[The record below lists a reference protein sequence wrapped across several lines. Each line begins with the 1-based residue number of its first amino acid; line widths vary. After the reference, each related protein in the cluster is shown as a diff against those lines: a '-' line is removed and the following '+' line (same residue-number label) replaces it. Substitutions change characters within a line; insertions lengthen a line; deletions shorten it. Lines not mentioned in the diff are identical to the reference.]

1 MSWDAPYPEWP
12 LPKPKLTIDE
22 VINQIIA
29 QQQPEVQQE
38 APQNDVFQVEAQRQ
52 ADLENFYYQQQAEAQ
67 RQAEIENAYYQQQ
80 VEAQRQAENAYYQQQ
95 VEAQR
100 QQQMVQQAQ
109 QTVEQ
114 VIAEI
119 TQQPPQV
126 AEQTVEE
133 IIKQIQQPQQ
143 ESMQA
148 DAPMPEVKAKPSN
161 AVIDKLANQI
171 LGQGTTSQ
179 WTGQGMGSAEAN
191 ARDMG
196 KILASIGITDI
207 NQFGLIDK
215 PYDAQVNPNG
225 RGGFVD
231 MQGNPVDPSTVT
243 AEQISGE
250 AGTDTIYTTKTTTKA
265 YGNKETGQEVPMTYS
280 ERQTGNAWG
289 GTFEGSGNTGYRVQ
303 FTPDGKPLFY
313 TTGASSS
320 DVAFYAPIIAAAL
333 TPILGPAASA
343 LLGPAASTLATS
355 ALTGALVGGGT
366 AALTEGDI
374 LKGALLGGA
383 GGALTGYLAG
393 GDLANVSPAEINAA
407 SDAASKM
414 ADAGLSIPEINNQL
428 EIAGY
433 KPAAIASALEDAA
446 NIISAPPVTI
456 PPIETAV
463 QPSIT
468 QPVATI
474 ETVAAPTVTPSVNEV
489 INAIVAQQPTQQ
501 PVENVQ
507 VNAPAVTPTPTINEI
522 ISAIVNQEPIV
533 TPVPEPTP
541 SNAVIT
547 NYPTETVQVTAPSVT
562 PTPTINEIIAAINPP
577 AVTANPYIQ
586 PNIEVVGQQA
596 PAQVAPEVV
605 NAVNA
610 AIQANVTSP
619 VETLKVTGQAEKP
632 QTVQEVI
639 NAITA
644 ATVTTP
650 TPETV
655 ITGERQVTKEP
666 EPVTPIVPTLPP
678 ATTTPATPATTAP
691 TEEVKPKEEEKKKS
705 WTASELAEL
714 ARLGLLA
721 TTIFGAA
728 SQDNGPKQYG
738 IVPVPEDWKSP
749 VYQKDILG
757 TNTTPFAPTDYRNR
771 NLLIGTQWEKFL
783 DPNYGK
789 VPEPIRFN
797 QPSGMSYAQLMGI
810 LGNSADTMPSQALT
824 INDVISGIQNQ
835 YGQIPTRSMGQK
847 PT

>member
-38 APQNDVFQVEAQRQ
+38 APQTVQELINQIVA
-52 ADLENFYYQQQAEAQ
+52 QQAPQEVAQ
-67 RQAEIENAYYQQQ
+67 PAPQEIEQ
-80 VEAQRQAENAYYQQQ
+80 V
-95 VEAQR
+95 
-100 QQQMVQQAQ
+100 
-109 QTVEQ
+109 VEQ
-114 VIAEI
+114 IA
-119 TQQPPQV
+119 
-126 AEQTVEE
+126 
-133 IIKQIQQPQQ
+133 KQLQQPQQ
-143 ESMQA
+143 EAMQA
-148 DAPMPEVKAKPSN
+148 DMPVPVEAPKASN

-191 ARDMG
+191 ARDMARIMAG
-196 KILASIGITDI
+196 IGITDI

-215 PYDAQVNPNG
+215 PYDAQVNPDG

-243 AEQISGE
+243 AEQVSGE
-250 AGTDTIYTTKTTTKA
+250 SGTDTLYTTKTTTKA

-343 LLGPAASTLATS
+343 LLGPAASTLATT

-383 GGALTGYLAG
+383 GGALTGYLGG
-393 GDLANVSPAEINAA
+393 GDLAPTEITERQFAIADAKQLAA
-407 SDAASKM
+407 SGIP
-414 ADAGLSIPEINNQL
+414 ADQISEILNSS
-428 EIAGY
+428 GY
-433 KPAAIASALEDAA
+433 NEAI
-446 NIISAPPVTI
+446 
-456 PPIETAV
+456 
-463 QPSIT
+463 
-468 QPVATI
+468 
-474 ETVAAPTVTPSVNEV
+474 VNRAMEV
-489 INAIVAQQPTQQ
+489 INPNPVA
-501 PVENVQ
+501 V
-507 VNAPAVTPTPTINEI
+507 
-522 ISAIVNQEPIV
+522 S
-533 TPVPEPTP
+533 TPVIEPP
-541 SNAVIT
+541 VSNAVIT
-547 NYPTETVQVTAPSVT
+547 NAPAETVQVTAPSVT
-562 PTPTINEIIAAINPP
+562 PTPTINEIIASINPP

-644 ATVTTP
+644 APITT
-650 TPETV
+650 TAPETV

-666 EPVTPIVPTLPP
+666 ETVTPIVPTLPP
-678 ATTTPATPATTAP
+678 ATTTAP
-691 TEEVKPKEEEKKKS
+691 TDTAKPKEEEKKS

-728 SQDNGPKQYG
+728 SQDNGPTQYG

-757 TNTTPFAPTDYRNR
+757 TGTSTFTPTDYSNR

-789 VPEPIRFN
+789 VPEPMKFN

-835 YGQIPTRSMGQK
+835 YGQIPNGSMGQK

>member
-38 APQNDVFQVEAQRQ
+38 APQTVQELINQIVAQQVPQEVAQPAPQ
-52 ADLENFYYQQQAEAQ
+52 
-67 RQAEIENAYYQQQ
+67 EIEQ
-80 VEAQRQAENAYYQQQ
+80 V
-95 VEAQR
+95 
-100 QQQMVQQAQ
+100 
-109 QTVEQ
+109 VEQ
-114 VIAEI
+114 IA
-119 TQQPPQV
+119 
-126 AEQTVEE
+126 
-133 IIKQIQQPQQ
+133 KQLQQPQQ
-143 ESMQA
+143 EAMQA
-148 DAPMPEVKAKPSN
+148 DMPIPVEAPKASN

-215 PYDAQVNPNG
+215 PYDAQVNPDG

-231 MQGNPVDPSTVT
+231 MQGKPVDPSTVT

-280 ERQTGNAWG
+280 ERQQGNAWG

-383 GGALTGYLAG
+383 GGALTGYLGG
-393 GDLANVSPAEINAA
+393 GDLAPTEITERQFAIADAKQLAA
-407 SDAASKM
+407 SGIP
-414 ADAGLSIPEINNQL
+414 ADQISEILSSS
-428 EIAGY
+428 GY
-433 KPAAIASALEDAA
+433 NEAI
-446 NIISAPPVTI
+446 
-456 PPIETAV
+456 
-463 QPSIT
+463 
-468 QPVATI
+468 
-474 ETVAAPTVTPSVNEV
+474 VNRAMEV
-489 INAIVAQQPTQQ
+489 INPNPVA
-501 PVENVQ
+501 V
-507 VNAPAVTPTPTINEI
+507 
-522 ISAIVNQEPIV
+522 S
-533 TPVPEPTP
+533 TPVIEPP
-541 SNAVIT
+541 VSNAVIT
-547 NYPTETVQVTAPSVT
+547 NAPAETVQVTAPSVT
-562 PTPTINEIIAAINPP
+562 PTPTINEIIASINPP
-577 AVTANPYIQ
+577 AVTANPFIQ

-596 PAQVAPEVV
+596 PTQVAPEVV

-650 TPETV
+650 TPEAV

-666 EPVTPIVPTLPP
+666 ETVTPIVPTLPP
-678 ATTTPATPATTAP
+678 ATTTPASPATTAP
-691 TEEVKPKEEEKKKS
+691 TEEVKPKEEEKKS

-728 SQDNGPKQYG
+728 SQDNGPTQYG
-738 IVPVPEDWKSP
+738 IVPVPEDWRSP

-789 VPEPIRFN
+789 VPEPIKFN
-797 QPSGMSYAQLMGI
+797 QPSGMSYDQLMGI

-835 YGQIPTRSMGQK
+835 YGQIPARSMGQK

>member
-29 QQQPEVQQE
+29 QPEVQQE
-38 APQNDVFQVEAQRQ
+38 VQGAPIPIEYLIGQIASQAPQEVSQPAPQ
-52 ADLENFYYQQQAEAQ
+52 
-67 RQAEIENAYYQQQ
+67 EIEQ
-80 VEAQRQAENAYYQQQ
+80 V
-95 VEAQR
+95 
-100 QQQMVQQAQ
+100 
-109 QTVEQ
+109 VEQ
-114 VIAEI
+114 IA
-119 TQQPPQV
+119 
-126 AEQTVEE
+126 
-133 IIKQIQQPQQ
+133 KQLQQPQQ
-143 ESMQA
+143 EATQA
-148 DAPMPEVKAKPSN
+148 DMPVPVETPKAPNS
-161 AVIDKLANQI
+161 VIDKLANQI

-191 ARDMG
+191 ARDMARIMAG
-196 KILASIGITDI
+196 IGITDI

-215 PYDAQVNPNG
+215 PYDAQVNPDG

-231 MQGNPVDPSTVT
+231 MQGNPVDPATVT

-250 AGTDTIYTTKTTTKA
+250 SGTDTIYTTRTTTKA
-265 YGNKETGQEVPMTYS
+265 YGNKETGQEVPITYS
-280 ERQTGNAWG
+280 ERQQGNAWG
-289 GTFEGSGNTGYRVQ
+289 GTFEGSGNTGYRVN
-303 FTPDGKPLFY
+303 FTPEGKPIFY

-320 DVAFYAPIIAAAL
+320 DVGFYAPIIAAAL

-383 GGALTGYLAG
+383 GGALTGYLGG

-456 PPIETAV
+456 PPVETAV

-474 ETVAAPTVTPSVNEV
+474 ETVAAPTVTPTINEV
-489 INAIVAQQPTQQ
+489 VNAIVAQQPIQQ

-507 VNAPAVTPTPTINEI
+507 VIAPA
-522 ISAIVNQEPIV
+522 Q
-533 TPVPEPTP
+533 PV
-541 SNAVIT
+541 
-547 NYPTETVQVTAPSVT
+547 
-562 PTPTINEIIAAINPP
+562 TPTINEIIAAIATP
-577 AVTANPYIQ
+577 
-586 PNIEVVGQQA
+586 
-596 PAQVAPEVV
+596 VAPQTPSNAVITTPETVEVAAPKAPEQV
-605 NAVNA
+605 STEVLNAVNA
-610 AIQANVTSP
+610 AIASNVTKP
-619 VETLKVTGQAEKP
+619 IETVNVEAKLEKP
-632 QTVQEVI
+632 KTVEEVI

-644 ATVTTP
+644 APVTTP
-650 TPETV
+650 APELVVTDN
-655 ITGERQVTKEP
+655 RPATKE
-666 EPVTPIVPTLPP
+666 EPIVPPVVTPIPEAPP
-678 ATTTPATPATTAP
+678 SNAKITDLT
-691 TEEVKPKEEEKKKS
+691 KPKEKS
-705 WTASELAEL
+705 WTAAELAEL

-728 SQDNGPKQYG
+728 SQDNTPKG
-738 IVPVPEDWKSP
+738 FDIVPVPEGWKSP
-749 VYQKDILG
+749 VYQKDIIG
-757 TNTTPFAPTDYRNR
+757 TSTTPFAPIDYSNR

-789 VPEPIRFN
+789 VPEPIKFN
-797 QPSGMSYAQLMGI
+797 QPTNMSYDRLMSI
-810 LGNSADTMPSQALT
+810 LGSGVDTLPSQNLT

-835 YGQIPTRSMGQK
+835 YGQIPTGSMGQK

>member
-22 VINQIIA
+22 VINQVIA

-38 APQNDVFQVEAQRQ
+38 VQGAPIPIEYLIGQIASQAPQEVSQPAPQ
-52 ADLENFYYQQQAEAQ
+52 
-67 RQAEIENAYYQQQ
+67 EIEQ
-80 VEAQRQAENAYYQQQ
+80 V
-95 VEAQR
+95 
-100 QQQMVQQAQ
+100 
-109 QTVEQ
+109 VEQ
-114 VIAEI
+114 IA
-119 TQQPPQV
+119 
-126 AEQTVEE
+126 
-133 IIKQIQQPQQ
+133 KQLQQPQQ
-143 ESMQA
+143 EATQA
-148 DAPMPEVKAKPSN
+148 DMPVPVETPKAPNS
-161 AVIDKLANQI
+161 VIDKLANQI

-191 ARDMG
+191 ARDMARIMAG
-196 KILASIGITDI
+196 IGITDI

-215 PYDAQVNPNG
+215 PYDAQVNPDG

-231 MQGNPVDPSTVT
+231 MQGNPVDPATVT

-250 AGTDTIYTTKTTTKA
+250 SGTDTIYTTRTTTKA
-265 YGNKETGQEVPMTYS
+265 YGNKETGQEVPITYS
-280 ERQTGNAWG
+280 ERQQGNAWG
-289 GTFEGSGNTGYRVQ
+289 GTFEGSGNTGYRVN
-303 FTPDGKPLFY
+303 FTPEGKPIFY

-320 DVAFYAPIIAAAL
+320 DVGFYAPIIAAAL

-383 GGALTGYLAG
+383 GGALTGYLGG

-456 PPIETAV
+456 PPVETAV

-474 ETVAAPTVTPSVNEV
+474 ETVAAPTVTPTINEV
-489 INAIVAQQPTQQ
+489 VNAIVAQQPIQQ

-507 VNAPAVTPTPTINEI
+507 VIAPA
-522 ISAIVNQEPIV
+522 Q
-533 TPVPEPTP
+533 PV
-541 SNAVIT
+541 
-547 NYPTETVQVTAPSVT
+547 
-562 PTPTINEIIAAINPP
+562 TPTINEIIAAIATP
-577 AVTANPYIQ
+577 
-586 PNIEVVGQQA
+586 
-596 PAQVAPEVV
+596 VAPQTPSNAVITTPETVEVAAPKAPEQV
-605 NAVNA
+605 STEVLNAVNA
-610 AIQANVTSP
+610 AIASNVTKP
-619 VETLKVTGQAEKP
+619 IETVNVEAKLEKP
-632 QTVQEVI
+632 KTVEEVI

-644 ATVTTP
+644 APVTTP
-650 TPETV
+650 APELVVTDN
-655 ITGERQVTKEP
+655 RPATKE
-666 EPVTPIVPTLPP
+666 EPIVPPVVTPIPEAPP
-678 ATTTPATPATTAP
+678 SNAKITDLT
-691 TEEVKPKEEEKKKS
+691 KPKEKS
-705 WTASELAEL
+705 WTAAELAEL

-728 SQDNGPKQYG
+728 SQDNTPKG
-738 IVPVPEDWKSP
+738 FDIVPVPEGWKSP
-749 VYQKDILG
+749 VYQKDIIG
-757 TNTTPFAPTDYRNR
+757 TSTTPFAPIDYSNR

-789 VPEPIRFN
+789 VPEPIKFN
-797 QPSGMSYAQLMGI
+797 QPTNMSYDRLMSI
-810 LGNSADTMPSQALT
+810 LGSGVDTLPSQNLT

-835 YGQIPTRSMGQK
+835 YGQIPTGSMGQK

>member
-1 MSWDAPYPEWP
+1 MALRLDNFQNFNNEDMGNF
-12 LPKPKLTIDE
+12 TIDDI
-22 VINQIIA
+22 INQINA
-29 QQQPEVQQE
+29 QQ
-38 APQNDVFQVEAQRQ
+38 APQTAPQS
-52 ADLENFYYQQQAEAQ
+52 
-67 RQAEIENAYYQQQ
+67 
-80 VEAQRQAENAYYQQQ
+80 
-95 VEAQR
+95 
-100 QQQMVQQAQ
+100 
-109 QTVEQ
+109 VEQ
-114 VIAEI
+114 VIAQI

-126 AEQTVEE
+126 AEQTVEQ

-143 ESMQA
+143 AMQA
-148 DAPMPEVKAKPSN
+148 DAPMSEVKAKSSS
-161 AVIDKLANQI
+161 AVIDKLASQI

-215 PYDAQVNPNG
+215 PYDKQVNPNG

-280 ERQTGNAWG
+280 ERQQGNAWG

-303 FTPDGKPLFY
+303 FTPDGKPVFY

-343 LLGPAASTLATS
+343 LLGPAASTVATS
-355 ALTGALVGGGT
+355 ALTGALVGGAT
-366 AALTEGDI
+366 AGLTEGDI

-383 GGALTGYLAG
+383 GGAASGYLGG
-393 GDLANVSPAEINAA
+393 GDLAPTEITERQFAIADAKQLAA
-407 SDAASKM
+407 SGIPTDQISEI
-414 ADAGLSIPEINNQL
+414 LSSS
-428 EIAGY
+428 GY
-433 KPAAIASALEDAA
+433 NEAI
-446 NIISAPPVTI
+446 
-456 PPIETAV
+456 
-463 QPSIT
+463 
-468 QPVATI
+468 
-474 ETVAAPTVTPSVNEV
+474 VNRAMEV
-489 INAIVAQQPTQQ
+489 INPNPVA
-501 PVENVQ
+501 V
-507 VNAPAVTPTPTINEI
+507 
-522 ISAIVNQEPIV
+522 S
-533 TPVPEPTP
+533 TPVLEQTP

-547 NYPTETVQVTAPSVT
+547 NYPTENVQVTAPSVA
-562 PTPTINEIIAAINPP
+562 PTPTINEVIASLQMP
-577 AVTANPYIQ
+577 AVTAQ
-586 PNIEVVGQQA
+586 PNLEIVGK
-596 PAQVAPEVV
+596 QVPTQVSPEVV

-610 AIQANVTSP
+610 AIQANVAPP
-619 VETLKVTGQAEKP
+619 VETVKVTGQAEKP

-644 ATVTTP
+644 ATITTP
-650 TPETV
+650 TPEAV
-655 ITGERQVTKEP
+655 ITGERPVTKEP
-666 EPVTPIVPTLPP
+666 EPVTPIVPTLPL
-678 ATTTPATPATTAP
+678 TTTPTTPTTPAPA
-691 TEEVKPKEEEKKKS
+691 EEVKPKEEEKKKS
-705 WTASELAEL
+705 WTAGELAEL

-728 SQDNGPKQYG
+728 SQDNGPTQYG

-757 TNTTPFAPTDYRNR
+757 TGTSTFTPTDYSNR

-789 VPEPIRFN
+789 VPEPIKFN
-797 QPSGMSYAQLMGI
+797 QPSGMSYDQLMGI

>member
-38 APQNDVFQVEAQRQ
+38 APQTVQELINQIVA
-52 ADLENFYYQQQAEAQ
+52 QQAPQEVAS
-67 RQAEIENAYYQQQ
+67 
-80 VEAQRQAENAYYQQQ
+80 
-95 VEAQR
+95 
-100 QQQMVQQAQ
+100 
-109 QTVEQ
+109 
-114 VIAEI
+114 
-119 TQQPPQV
+119 PQV
-126 AEQTVEE
+126 TEQAVEE
-133 IIKQIQQPQQ
+133 IAKQLQQQQ
-143 ESMQA
+143 EAVQA
-148 DAPMPEVKAKPSN
+148 DTPMPEVKAKPST
-161 AVIDKLANQI
+161 AVIDKLASQI
-171 LGQGTTSQ
+171 LNQGTTDQ

-191 ARDMG
+191 ARDMA
-196 KILASIGITDI
+196 KIMSGIGITDI

-215 PYDAQVNPNG
+215 PYDAQVNPDG
-225 RGGFVD
+225 RGGYRD

-243 AEQISGE
+243 TEQISGE

-280 ERQTGNAWG
+280 ERQQGNAWG

-343 LLGPAASTLATS
+343 LLGPTASTLATN

-474 ETVAAPTVTPSVNEV
+474 ETVAAPTVTPTVNEV
-489 INAIVAQQPTQQ
+489 VNAIVAQQPIQQ

-507 VNAPAVTPTPTINEI
+507 VISPAQPVTPTINEI

-547 NYPTETVQVTAPSVT
+547 NAPTETVQVTAPSVT
-562 PTPTINEIIAAINPP
+562 PVPTINEVIASLQMP
-577 AVTANPYIQ
+577 AVTANPFIP
-586 PNIEVVGQQA
+586 PNLEVTA
-596 PAQVAPEVV
+596 PKVVEQVTPEVV

-610 AIQANVTSP
+610 AIQANVTPP

-644 ATVTTP
+644 ATITTP
-650 TPETV
+650 TPEAV
-655 ITGERQVTKEP
+655 ITGERPVTKEP
-666 EPVTPIVPTLPP
+666 EPVTPIVPTLPL
-678 ATTTPATPATTAP
+678 TTTPTTPAPTAP

-705 WTASELAEL
+705 WTAGELAEL

-728 SQDNGPKQYG
+728 SQDNGPTQYG

-757 TNTTPFAPTDYRNR
+757 TGTSTFTPTDYSNR

-789 VPEPIRFN
+789 VPEPIKFN
-797 QPSGMSYAQLMGI
+797 QPSGMSYDQLMGI

>member
-1 MSWDAPYPEWP
+1 MALRLDNFQNFNNEDMGNF
-12 LPKPKLTIDE
+12 TIDDI
-22 VINQIIA
+22 INQINA
-29 QQQPEVQQE
+29 QQ
-38 APQNDVFQVEAQRQ
+38 APQTAPQS
-52 ADLENFYYQQQAEAQ
+52 
-67 RQAEIENAYYQQQ
+67 
-80 VEAQRQAENAYYQQQ
+80 
-95 VEAQR
+95 
-100 QQQMVQQAQ
+100 
-109 QTVEQ
+109 VEQ
-114 VIAEI
+114 VIAQI

-126 AEQTVEE
+126 AEQTVEQ

-143 ESMQA
+143 AMQA
-148 DAPMPEVKAKPSN
+148 DAPMSEVKAKSSS
-161 AVIDKLANQI
+161 AVIDKLASQI

-280 ERQTGNAWG
+280 ERQQGNAWG

-303 FTPDGKPLFY
+303 FTPDGKPVFY

-343 LLGPAASTLATS
+343 LLGPAASTVATS
-355 ALTGALVGGGT
+355 ALTGALVGGAT
-366 AALTEGDI
+366 AGLTEGDI

-383 GGALTGYLAG
+383 GGAASGYLGG
-393 GDLANVSPAEINAA
+393 GDLAPTEITERQFAIADAKQLAA
-407 SDAASKM
+407 SGIPTDQISEI
-414 ADAGLSIPEINNQL
+414 LSSS
-428 EIAGY
+428 GY
-433 KPAAIASALEDAA
+433 NEAI
-446 NIISAPPVTI
+446 
-456 PPIETAV
+456 
-463 QPSIT
+463 
-468 QPVATI
+468 
-474 ETVAAPTVTPSVNEV
+474 VNRAMEV
-489 INAIVAQQPTQQ
+489 INPNPVA
-501 PVENVQ
+501 V
-507 VNAPAVTPTPTINEI
+507 
-522 ISAIVNQEPIV
+522 S
-533 TPVPEPTP
+533 TPVLEQTP

-547 NYPTETVQVTAPSVT
+547 NYPTENVQVTAPSVA
-562 PTPTINEIIAAINPP
+562 PTPTINEVIASLQMP
-577 AVTANPYIQ
+577 AVTAQ
-586 PNIEVVGQQA
+586 PNLEIVGK
-596 PAQVAPEVV
+596 QVPTQVSPEVV

-610 AIQANVTSP
+610 AIQANVAPP
-619 VETLKVTGQAEKP
+619 VETVKVTGQAEKP

-644 ATVTTP
+644 ATITTP
-650 TPETV
+650 TPEAV
-655 ITGERQVTKEP
+655 ITGERPVTKEP
-666 EPVTPIVPTLPP
+666 EPVTPIVPTLPL
-678 ATTTPATPATTAP
+678 TTTPTTPAPTAP
-691 TEEVKPKEEEKKKS
+691 AEEVKPKEEEKKKS
-705 WTASELAEL
+705 WTAGELAEL

-728 SQDNGPKQYG
+728 SQDNGPTQYG

-757 TNTTPFAPTDYRNR
+757 TGTSTFTPTDYSNR

-789 VPEPIRFN
+789 VPEPIKFN
-797 QPSGMSYAQLMGI
+797 QPSGMSYDQLMGI